1 MIRIFTLLIISLFYQ
16 ALKAQIVNGDFE
28 AAGTTMGTRFWAGKT
43 YSFKVILDSS
53 GKSIIDSVV
62 FDKTNYAI
70 TNTKV
75 HSGNWALELRNGY
88 NFSQSQLLPGQVF
101 ASNDTSGYAGFQNT
115 LVPVTATPDALQF
128 YCSYLP
134 KQADTGLAIIKV
146 YDASMNEIGFG
157 QYRIERGIPAWE
169 QITVP
174 IDYSSLADAAF
185 VQLSFAS
192 STGGNKVSLGTVLF
206 VDDIE
211 LLNFTSMDVNQLLNP
226 VDIYPNPSSGAVKL
240 NVRKNVRVS
249 EVFLVNMGGQVL
261 PVKSSSEGVYW
272 TDNLDD
278 GIYVVVLK
286 GNNLF
291 TKYKLIVKR

>member
-1 MIRIFTLLIISLFYQ
+1 MVRLFTLLIISLFYQ
-16 ALKAQIVNGDFE
+16 ALKAQIINGDFE
-28 AAGTTMGTRFWAGKT
+28 SSGTTIGARFWAGKT
-43 YSFKVILDSS
+43 YSLQVVLDSS
-53 GKSIIDSVV
+53 GKVVSDSVV

-70 TNTKV
+70 SNTKV

-88 NFSQSQLLPGQVF
+88 NFSKSQLLPGQVF
-101 ASNDTSGYAGFQNT
+101 ASNDTSGYVSFQNT
-115 LVPVTATPDALQF
+115 LVPVTSTPDALQF

-134 KQADTGLAIIKV
+134 KLSDTGWAMIKV
-146 YDASMNEIGFG
+146 YDASMNEIGIG
-157 QYRIERGIPAWE
+157 RYRVERGIPDWE

-174 IDYSSLADAAF
+174 IEYNSLADAAF
-185 VQLSFAS
+185 VQLSFSS
-192 STGGNKVSLGTVLF
+192 STGGNRMGLGTVMF
-206 VDDIE
+206 IDDVE

-226 VDIYPNPSSGAVKL
+226 IDIYPNPSSGAVKL

-261 PVKSSSEGVYW
+261 PLKSSSEGVYW

-278 GIYVVVLK
+278 GIYIVVLK

-291 TKYKLIVKR
+291 AKYKLIVKR